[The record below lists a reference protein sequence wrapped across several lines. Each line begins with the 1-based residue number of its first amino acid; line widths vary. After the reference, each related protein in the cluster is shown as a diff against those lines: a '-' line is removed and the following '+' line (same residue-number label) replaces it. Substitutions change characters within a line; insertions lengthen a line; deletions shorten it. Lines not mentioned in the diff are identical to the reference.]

1 MAQTTPRVLLS
12 APIRPFGVDNEVC
25 TREMNY
31 DALTDNAGGGD
42 GLFVPRGVSTT
53 PATHFIANNL
63 NAPSVVL
70 DFASTEELKNE
81 LKKGYEFFG
90 ISFMTCD
97 LLKAKKMVEIAR
109 EVSPR
114 TKIVLGGYGT
124 QTPGVENFGADHICE
139 RDDGVAF
146 MKKLLGQQDDGSRKN
161 PFLPT
166 MPRLRMLGF
175 IPGGFLD
182 NSVHFVVG
190 FGCTRGC
197 EFCVT
202 SNVWGRKYHPALKT
216 GKEMHDEMY
225 RLSNGASMPTTFI
238 SNQDDFLLDK
248 ERNME
253 LWEYNRT
260 ITDNPFRYMCFTSAA
275 AVSQYDPETLL
286 EMGADLIFMGVET
299 LVPDYDGGRVFNPI
313 KHKVPGSKKVVD
325 IRKLFKNLNEHGIK
339 TIAAS
344 ILHVPSHTEENVVQD
359 IEYNLSMNTTLSQ
372 FSGYQCFPGTPL
384 WNRFVREKRLYFD
397 PNDLAA
403 DLNQWLLFDG
413 MTLHYQ
419 HPGYNNEKAAEIRN
433 FALKR
438 KFEEHGPMIVRM
450 FSTNLKGY
458 LRYKDSTSPTL
469 RAKAESWRKQIIM
482 GLPILMAAN
491 DPKFGNSPKVRS
503 EVKGMLNTISKEV
516 ISPSVFHRMMEKG
529 IVKAAER
536 WQKKIDAGEDKVD
549 ESLYRREYN
558 MEKPV
563 LSLPFAKEKIKEKI
577 ANTQGVI
584 TQKLTDQYVRL
595 NEKVSNLPLPR

>member
-1 MAQTTPRVLLS
+1 MVQIKPRVLLS
-12 APIRPFGVDNEVC
+12 SPIRPFGVDDEYC
-25 TREMNY
+25 TREMHY
-31 DALTDNAGGGD
+31 DAMRDNAGGGD
-42 GLFVPRGVSTT
+42 SLFVPRGVTTT

-63 NAPSVVL
+63 NVPTVVFDFPS
-70 DFASTEELKNE
+70 AEELKAE

-97 LLKAKKMVEIAR
+97 ILKAKKMVEIAR

-124 QTPGVENFGADHICE
+124 QTPGVENLGADYICE
-139 RDDGVAF
+139 RGDGVAF
-146 MKKLLGQQDDGSRKN
+146 MRNLLGQEDDDARKN
-161 PFLPT
+161 PFVPT
-166 MPRLRMLGF
+166 MPKLRMLGF

-182 NSVHFVVG
+182 NTTHFTVG

-225 RLSNGASMPTTFI
+225 RLSHGASVPVTFV
-238 SNQDDFLLDK
+238 SNQDDFLLEK

-253 LWEYNRT
+253 LWEFNRT
-260 ITDNPFRYMCFTSAA
+260 ITDNPFSYMCFSSAA

-286 EMGADLIFMGVET
+286 EMGCDLILMGVET
-299 LVPDYDGGRVFNPI
+299 TTPDYDGGRVFNPI
-313 KHKVPGSKKVVD
+313 KHKVPGSRKKID

-344 ILHVPSHTEENVVQD
+344 ILHVPSHTEENVKKD
-359 IEYNLSMNTTLSQ
+359 IEHNLSMNTTLSQ
-372 FSGYQCFPGTPL
+372 FSGYQIFPGTPL
-384 WNRFVREKRLYFD
+384 WNKFVRENRLHFD
-397 PNDLAA
+397 PNDPSA
-403 DLNQWLLFDG
+403 DLNQYKLFDG
-413 MTLHYQ
+413 FTLHYR
-419 HPGYNNEKAAEIRN
+419 HPSYSREKAAEIRN

-438 KFEEHGPMIVRM
+438 KFEEHGPMIVAM

-458 LRYKDSTSPTL
+458 LRYKDSTRPTL
-469 RAKAESWRKQIIM
+469 RAKAEFWRKQIIM

-491 DPKFGNSPKVRS
+491 EPKFGNSHKVRS
-503 EVKGMLNTISKEV
+503 EAKGMLNTISNEV
-516 ISPSVFHRMMEKG
+516 ISANIFHRMMKKG

-536 WQKKIDAGEDKVD
+536 WQEKIDAGEDRVD

-558 MEKPV
+558 MDHPV
-563 LSLPFAKEKIKEKI
+563 LSLPFAKEKMKEKI

-584 TQKLTDQYVRL
+584 TQKVTDQYVRL
-595 NEKVSNLPLPR
+595 NEKVSNLSLPR